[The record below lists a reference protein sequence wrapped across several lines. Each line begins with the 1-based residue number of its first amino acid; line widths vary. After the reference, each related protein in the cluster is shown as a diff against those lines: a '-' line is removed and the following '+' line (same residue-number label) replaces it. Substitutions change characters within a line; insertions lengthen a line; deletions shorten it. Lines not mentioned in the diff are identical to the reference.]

1 MEFFLM
7 PLNLQGAYPMSG
19 GIKFCPLFPLCG
31 FTISRGLIHSLRNN
45 VAAVLIILLSFQLK
59 ITCAEVYI
67 LHRHMLAPFENNSLA
82 QQLQL
87 KNSFPTDL

>member
-7 PLNLQGAYPMSG
+7 PLNLQGAYPMSV
-19 GIKFCPLFPLCG
+19 GIKISPLLPLCR
-31 FTISRGLIHSLRNN
+31 FTISRGLINSLRNN
-45 VAAVLIILLSFQLK
+45 VSEVLIILLSFQLK

-67 LHRHMLAPFENNSLA
+67 LHRHMLAPFEKNSLA

-87 KNSFPTDL
+87 KNNFPTDP